1 MVRWLDEESSLRGLF
16 PSRFIDS
23 EELETWRGVAN
34 DPKIDTLK
42 AVTLAR
48 PLKW

>member
-1 MVRWLDEESSLRGLF
+1 MVTWLDDESF
-16 PSRFIDS
+16 PSRFIHP

-48 PLKW
+48 PLKWRSTE